1 MPVPVRQ
8 YGYFVQVFALLYL
21 CSMAFGQTLHREL
34 RLLGNRYALDKPVA
48 VSLSPSGGAIALADK
63 LGNHLF
69 VIDTEGD
76 LLWQVGDNLN
86 LEHPSAVCLIDDNEL
101 LFTLANRLV
110 VFRASSRDQN
120 RYDTLADLTAS
131 AATIKGIDQIL
142 VSAQGNYVAL
152 DAAGGQVLLFDS
164 DWKLV
169 RIIAA
174 SGQGKGRLREPSAV
188 ALDFAGN
195 AVIGDYRNL
204 AVQAISLDGAP
215 LFFAGW
221 NRPGTERNWE
231 CSAVAV
237 DRQGTIWAADWRQHQ
252 WRLFDRTG
260 SELEVRPI
268 DRALQHPIAVAF
280 TADNRMIVLE
290 ERGAAVLY
298 EVP

>member
-1 MPVPVRQ
+1 MHVPIRR
-8 YGYFVQVFALLYL
+8 YGFLLPALALLY
-21 CSMAFGQTLHREL
+21 CCGVASGQTLVREL

-48 VSLSPSGGAIALADK
+48 VSLSPSGGAIALADR

-69 VIDTEGD
+69 VTDTEGN
-76 LLWQVGDNLN
+76 LLWQVGDNLS
-86 LEHPSAVCLIDDNEL
+86 LEHPSAVCLLDDNEL
-101 LFTLANRLV
+101 LFTLANHLLV
-110 VFRASSRDQN
+110 LKVSSRDQTKI
-120 RYDTLADLTAS
+120 DTLADLTAS

-142 VSAQGNYVAL
+142 VSAKGNYVAL
-152 DAAGGQVLLFDS
+152 DAAGSQVLLFDA
-164 DWKLV
+164 DWKHI
-169 RIIAA
+169 RTIAA
-174 SGQGKGRLREPSAV
+174 SGQGKGRLREPSAM

-204 AVQAISLDGAP
+204 AVQTISLEGAP

-260 SELEVRPI
+260 SELEVRPF
-268 DRALQHPIAVAF
+268 DNALQHPIAVAF
-280 TADNRMIVLE
+280 TADHRMIVLE
-290 ERGAAVLY
+290 ERGAALLY